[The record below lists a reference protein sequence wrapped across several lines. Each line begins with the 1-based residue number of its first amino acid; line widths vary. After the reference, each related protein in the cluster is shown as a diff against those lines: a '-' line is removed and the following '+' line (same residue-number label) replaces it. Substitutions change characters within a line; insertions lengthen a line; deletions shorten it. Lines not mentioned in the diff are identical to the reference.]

1 MSCRPPA
8 VVALTAALWCA
19 GVLVHPADR
28 AGATAHPAGAQQAG
42 RPRADAPHPGHA
54 GDAITPTARKLNEL
68 FGGNSAA
75 AEKGFESED
84 RAIFRK
90 RFEVLDALQLR
101 PGMHVADVGAG
112 SGFFT
117 RLMAERVG
125 PRGTAYGVEVSGLLV
140 AHIERTARAHGLTN
154 VKAVLGSPASPNLP
168 PASVDLVLVA
178 DAYHHFE
185 YPREMLRGIK
195 DALRP
200 DGVLWLIDFD
210 RIPGVSHPF
219 ILQDV
224 RADRATFVREFA
236 DAGFELAGEAR
247 IFTDEYVLKFRHRGA
262 PAAPAGARPSGPAGK
277 R

>member
-1 MSCRPPA
+1 
-8 VVALTAALWCA
+8 VALTAALWSASGLVNPAVDGGGVNAA
-19 GVLVHPADR
+19 GQQG
-28 AGATAHPAGAQQAG
+28 AGLSKGE
-42 RPRADAPHPGHA
+42 APHPGHA

-68 FGGNSAA
+68 FGSNTAA

-90 RFEVLDALQLR
+90 RFEVLDALRLR

-125 PRGTAYGVEVSGLLV
+125 PQGRAYGVEVSGLLV
-140 AHIERTARAHGLTN
+140 AHLERTARAQGLTN

-168 PASVDLVLVA
+168 PASVDLVLIA

-185 YPREMLRGIK
+185 FPREMLRGIK
-195 DALRP
+195 SALKP

-236 DAGFELAGEAR
+236 EAGFELAGEAK
-247 IFTDEYVLKFRHRGA
+247 IFTDEYVLRFRHGRAEAAPRPPRPVDA
-262 PAAPAGARPSGPAGK
+262 PAR